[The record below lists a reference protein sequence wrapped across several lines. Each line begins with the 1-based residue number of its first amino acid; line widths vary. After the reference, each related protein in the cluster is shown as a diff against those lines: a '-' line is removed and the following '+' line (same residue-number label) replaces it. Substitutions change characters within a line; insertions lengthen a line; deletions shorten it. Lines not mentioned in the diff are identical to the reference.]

1 MKIENDNEI
10 KPNSTLI
17 RVRKTLTYL
26 AIFILLILIT
36 ALIYL
41 YINMDDISRDLL
53 NKINKSQNGEVSI
66 EKISLAPFEQF
77 PSFSIKLDNVV
88 YYENPSL
95 FRINNEEPFCRLEN
109 AFLSLNL
116 LDLLNG
122 KINITKMTLKGGHF
136 RVVTYQDSTTNLYNA
151 ISTKNDSTYHK
162 EIEEIDTIQVHD
174 EADQQESIDFF
185 SINNLTIKN
194 VTLEFENNLFKRKS
208 SILIEQFKASFNHES
223 KMNLAWLES
232 DLKLNYYI
240 LNNRTILKNNSIHI
254 ATDLTYDANKNFI
267 AVDSCNMGFDGAIF
281 DFAGSFNLSDG
292 DINLQINGSDKNFSI
307 LALFM
312 KDDFIRNNRK
322 DLIKGSYY
330 FDGIVKGKT
339 YNEVPYIELSFG
351 VKDVNLNM
359 ARLGKSI
366 NNLNFNAYLTTG
378 LKKDFSEAI
387 IKLENFS
394 AQLPDGKTYANILIK
409 NLTKPK
415 VKINCFLKTS
425 LEGFDE
431 IIKID
436 AIDNLGGI
444 IKLDTKIEGV
454 VDFEKDRIIGDK
466 NYIDINFENVSLE
479 IPEVISLDKI
489 NGVIKRENENLKLED
504 LHISIWDTD
513 VLLNGY
519 FNNILSLI
527 FNVESD
533 ITAELSMASE
543 KFNLPKVFS
552 FDPSIGR
559 SFNHQLNNLNL
570 KVEAKSTTKRLMN
583 FDSFPAIDFEIQS
596 MNAEFDDF
604 PNLKITNS
612 SLSFFDD
619 SSGFNIKYEPLNI
632 QAVNGDLSLNGSYN
646 GASWK
651 PYSLISD
658 AKVKSIDMLDL
669 LNQFEMDLDT
679 TSFFNSIISG
689 SFDFKIEFP
698 HDSLDFKILQ
708 MTNANLYIDNLS
720 WKDTITTK
728 SLTIEL
734 NDIYYDTKISSNP
747 MVTLSTAGFI
757 EGKSITT
764 SNFNVE
770 NMRQDISATKGT
782 YEIIPNTRSFFGA
795 EGNGAFI
802 IEPWAEIPN
811 YKFKYSVENF
821 NIQDLLSTFL
831 EDSLLTG
838 TMSLAMNIELIGNNW
853 DSVKSKLNG
862 NIHIEGNDLSLYGV
876 DADELLKRI
885 ERSQNFTLV
894 DLGAV
899 LLTGPV
905 GLAVTK
911 GSDVALLVVSGTG
924 EKTEI
929 PMFVSKYSINEGII
943 NLDDV
948 AFSTKQNR
956 VAAKGKISLANEI
969 MSITFGVLN
978 KDGSLR
984 LSQNVSGRFSE
995 PRMGKLNV
1003 LSSVLSPVTNL
1014 WNSVFQIEGEI
1025 FYDGAVKHPE

>member
-41 YINMDDISRDLL
+41 YINMDNISRDLL

-88 YYENPSL
+88 YYENSSL
-95 FRINNEEPFCRLEN
+95 YRNNDEEPFCRLEN

-122 KINITKMTLKGGHF
+122 KINITKITLKGGHF
-136 RVVTYQDSTTNLYNA
+136 RVVTHQDSTTNLHNA

-162 EIEEIDTIQVHD
+162 EIDTIQVYD
-174 EADQQESIDFF
+174 EAEKQDPIDFF
-185 SINNLTIKN
+185 AVDNLTIKD
-194 VTLEFENNLFKRKS
+194 VTLEFENNVFKRKS
-208 SILIEQFKASFNHES
+208 SFLVDQLKASFNH
-223 KMNLAWLES
+223 KNMMNYISLAS
-232 DLKLNYYI
+232 DLRLNYYK
-240 LNNRTILKNNSIHI
+240 LNNRKILKNNSLHI
-254 ATDLTYDANKNFI
+254 ATDLTYDANKNLI
-267 AVDSCNMGFDGAIF
+267 TVDTCNMGFDGAIF
-281 DFAGSFNLSDG
+281 DVAGLFNVDDG
-292 DINLQINGSDKNFSI
+292 DIDLQINGSDKNFSI

-312 KDDFIRNNRK
+312 KDDFIRENRK
-322 DLIKGSYY
+322 NLIKGYY
-330 FDGIVKGKT
+330 FFDGIVKGKT

-378 LKKDFSEAI
+378 SKKDYSEAYI
-387 IKLENFS
+387 EIENFS
-394 AQLPDGKTYANILIK
+394 ADLPGGSTRGSFLVEDLTTPKIKLNWYLKTYINGFDDIF
-409 NLTKPK
+409 
-415 VKINCFLKTS
+415 KINAF
-425 LEGFDE
+425 
-431 IIKID
+431 
-436 AIDNLGGI
+436 DNLGGI
-444 IKLDTKIEGV
+444 IIIDSDIDVIVSFDEG
-454 VDFEKDRIIGDK
+454 RIIGKK
-466 NYIDINFENVSLE
+466 NNVEVNFEDVSVA
-479 IPEVISLDKI
+479 IPDVISLNKI
-489 NGVIKRENENLKLED
+489 NGTIKRESDNFKIENLKA
-504 LHISIWDTD
+504 SIWGTD
-513 VLLNGY
+513 VLLNGR
-519 FNNILSLI
+519 FNKIFSLLFNMESNI
-527 FNVESD
+527 FAD
-533 ITAELSMASE
+533 ITLISK
-543 KFNLPKVFS
+543 KFNLPEVFS

-559 SFNHQLNNLNL
+559 SFNHILNNLNL
-570 KVEAKSTTKRLMN
+570 KVTAKSTTSRLLN
-583 FDSFPAIDFEIQS
+583 FDSFPAIDFNVKS
-596 MNAEFDDF
+596 MNAEFTDF
-604 PNLKITNS
+604 PDLKLVNSNLSIY
-612 SLSFFDD
+612 DD
-619 SSGFNIKYEPLNI
+619 TTGFNIKYEPLNI
-632 QAVNGDLSLNGSYN
+632 QAVSGDLSLNGSYN

-708 MTNANLYIDNLS
+708 MTNADLYIDNLS

-782 YEIIPNTRSFFGA
+782 YEIIPNSRSFFGA

-838 TMSLAMNIELIGNNW
+838 KMRLSIDLTMLGNNW
-853 DSVKSKLNG
+853 DSLKNKLNG
-862 NIHIEGNDLSLYGV
+862 TINLEGNNLLLYGL
-876 DADELLKRI
+876 DTDELLKKV
-885 ERSQNFTLV
+885 ERSQNFTLLDV
-894 DLGAV
+894 GAV

-911 GSDVALLVVSGTG
+911 GADVAVLVATSPG
-924 EKTEI
+924 EVTQI
-929 PMFVSKYSINEGII
+929 PKFVSNWKINNGII
-943 NLDDV
+943 KIDDV
-948 AFSTKQNR
+948 AFSTNKNR
-956 VAAKGKISLANEI
+956 VATRGSVNLTDRTMRII
-969 MSITFGVLN
+969 FGVLN
-978 KDGSLR
+978 EDGSLK
-984 LSQNVSGRFSE
+984 LSQDIYGNFDDPEFGKVNVIST
-995 PRMGKLNV
+995 
-1003 LSSVLSPVTNL
+1003 VLSPVTNL
-1014 WNSVFQIEGEI
+1014 WNSVFQVEGEI